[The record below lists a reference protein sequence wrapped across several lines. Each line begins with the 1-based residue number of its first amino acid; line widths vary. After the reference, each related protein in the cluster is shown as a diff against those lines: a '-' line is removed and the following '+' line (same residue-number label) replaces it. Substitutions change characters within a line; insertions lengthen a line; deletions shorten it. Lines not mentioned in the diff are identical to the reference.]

1 MELQVNG
8 YCNRNLLAM
17 PVGIKQKRNVNAIV
31 QKFLPENFTII
42 LFHYDGNVD
51 GWWDLDWNNKAIHI
65 VAQNQTKW

>member
-31 QKFLPENFTII
+31 QKVIHFLFLIFKM
-42 LFHYDGNVD
+42 L
-51 GWWDLDWNNKAIHI
+51 
-65 VAQNQTKW
+65 